1 MHDRAAVLR
10 PVDQGDVFLDAI
22 EGLHLEAPPVGPQCA
37 ADAFGGQAVGHLV
50 GLHAVVEGGDP
61 EAELA
66 GQVDHGGD
74 LVGAV
79 AVDMDQD
86 VAIDRTGQGVQLEVA
101 LAAGVAGAVALAGL
115 AGLPPLALGR
125 LRRGLAAA
133 VPAPVLAGID
143 EGGAIAGHVAHARG
157 RGGALAAVDALG
169 VLAAGHLQAPGRAGK
184 LHRLITGGRH
194 VAQGH
199 PAAAD
204 QVGRAGQDLQG
215 GDATGQGR
223 GEARVLRP
231 HRVFG
236 PDVGGD
242 RGDGL
247 VAIAVRLHARAR
259 VDAQVRMHVDDARGD
274 PLAAGIDHAR
284 GRIGLQAGA
293 DLDDP
298 AVTHQHVG
306 PVQALAGAGEHGG
319 VAQQHRFGG
328 QRLVGARIGVVG
340 EARGGR
346 GGWRNNAGGGA
357 DDGQA
362 RRGERQVAHGFSP
375 DDAEPR
381 S

>member
-22 EGLHLEAPPVGPQCA
+22 EGLHLEAPPVGPQRA
-37 ADAFGGQAVGHLV
+37 ADAFGGQPVGHLV
-50 GLHAVVEGGDP
+50 GLHAVVEGGDR

-86 VAIDRTGQGVQLEVA
+86 VAIDRAGQGVQLEVA

-125 LRRGLAAA
+125 LRRGLAAT

-143 EGGAIAGHVAHARG
+143 ERGAVAGDVAHARG
-157 RGGALAAVDALG
+157 WRGALAAVDALG
-169 VLAAGHLQAPGRAGK
+169 VLAAGHLQAPGRTGE
-184 LHRLITGGRH
+184 LHRLGAGGRH

-199 PAAAD
+199 PATAD

-215 GDATGQGR
+215 GDAAGQGR
-223 GEARVLRP
+223 GEARILRP
-231 HRVFG
+231 HRMFC
-236 PDVGGD
+236 PDIGGD
-242 RGDGL
+242 RRDGL
-247 VAIAVRLHARAR
+247 VAVAVRPHARTR
-259 VDAQVRMHVDDARGD
+259 VDAQVRMHVDDAWSD
-274 PLAAGIDHAR
+274 PLAAGVDHAHACL
-284 GRIGLQAGA
+284 GLHAAA

-319 VAQQHRFGG
+319 IAQQHRFGG

-346 GGWRNNAGGGA
+346 SGRRGNAGDGA

-362 RRGERQVAHGFSP
+362 RRSERQVAHGFSP
-375 DDAEPR
+375 GGTKLR